1 MSPKGLG
8 ERPPVIPKSTEMA
21 ECKYESGIHTSGIQ
35 LSTVVQALLLYRP
48 QLDFVENKKKVKS
61 QILIFFISEGSPD

>member
-21 ECKYESGIHTSGIQ
+21 ECKYESGIHTSGNQ
-35 LSTVVQALLLYRP
+35 LSTVVQDLSLYRP
-48 QLDFVENKKKVKS
+48 QLDFVENKRK
-61 QILIFFISEGSPD
+61 

>member
-21 ECKYESGIHTSGIQ
+21 ECKYESGIHTSGNQ
-35 LSTVVQALLLYRP
+35 LSTVVQDLSLLGP
-48 QLDFVENKKKVKS
+48 QLDFVENKRK
-61 QILIFFISEGSPD
+61 

>member
-21 ECKYESGIHTSGIQ
+21 ECKYESGIHTSGNQ
-35 LSTVVQALLLYRP
+35 LSTVVQDLSLLFSTL
-48 QLDFVENKKKVKS
+48 LENYN
-61 QILIFFISEGSPD
+61 LSES